1 MNAMTCL
8 KKTQKRKMRKSS
20 PALPPQLRCIL
31 QTEGKTVDPEICM
44 RNIRAAKESELHSY
58 LSLIQIRL
66 VLLPSDLTSI
76 PPV

>member
-1 MNAMTCL
+1 MVPE
-8 KKTQKRKMRKSS
+8 KKKKRKMRKSS

-31 QTEGKTVDPEICM
+31 QTEGKAVDPETCM
-44 RNIRAAKESELHSY
+44 RNIKAAKESELHSY

-66 VLLPSDLTSI
+66 NLLPSDLTSK